1 VNHATQQ
8 AIVITIILL
17 NAYCFGANCVER
29 FVNYQTWPNIGAA
42 SFQAYHRAQAPLI
55 RIVVVVPLCITFALQ
70 LLFLAFYRHLGI
82 PAAGPWM
89 MAGSSLV
96 GTLSTLFLQLPVHR
110 QLSAS
115 GFSPGRMKRL
125 LTTDWLR
132 KACDLVRILATIL
145 LLYQTLAI

>member
-8 AIVITIILL
+8 ATVISIILL

-29 FVNYQTWPNIGAA
+29 FVNYQTWPRIDAA
-42 SFQAYHRAQAPLI
+42 SFRAYHRAQAPLI
-55 RIVVVVPLCITFALQ
+55 RMVIVVPLCITFALQ
-70 LLFLAFYRHLGI
+70 LLFLTFYHDVGVS
-82 PAAGPWM
+82 AVSPWM
-89 MAGSSLV
+89 MAGSSLI

-115 GFSPGRMKRL
+115 GYSPERMNRL
-125 LTTDWLR
+125 VTTDWLR

-145 LLYQTLAI
+145 LLRQTLSI